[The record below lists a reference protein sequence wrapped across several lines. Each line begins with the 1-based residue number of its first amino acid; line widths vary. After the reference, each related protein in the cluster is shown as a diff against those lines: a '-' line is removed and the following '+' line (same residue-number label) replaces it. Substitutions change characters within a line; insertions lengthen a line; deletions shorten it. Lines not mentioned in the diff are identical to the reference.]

1 MKQLLT
7 ILTIIII
14 TSTQAQNNFEKLW
27 TKVEAFELEGKT
39 KSANEIVATIYK
51 KAKKKNNSNQ
61 LIKSLLY
68 QSKFALVLQEDAEL
82 LVLQNLEKEINTA
95 AFPTNAMLQSI
106 LADFK
111 WQYLQQHRW
120 QIYKRTKTTEV
131 INTDF
136 RTWDLNTLF
145 TSIHTDFKHSIANS
159 SALQNLPISNFN
171 YILIS
176 ETETEKLRP
185 TLYDLLANRALAF
198 FKTNESRITKPKEQF
213 HIDNDSYFSTSK
225 GFTELNI
232 ETTDSIFSQ
241 YEVLKTYQK
250 LERFHLKTNNTDALV
265 DIYINRLKKV
275 LS

>member
-7 ILTIIII
+7 ILSILLI
-14 TSTQAQNNFEKLW
+14 TTTQAQHNFEKLW

-51 KAKKKNNSNQ
+51 KATKKNNSNQ

-82 LVLQNLEKEINTA
+82 LVVQNLEREISEA
-95 AFPTNAMLQSI
+95 SFPTNAILQSI

-120 QIYKRTKTTEV
+120 QIYNRTKTTE
-131 INTDF
+131 IITTDF

-145 TSIHTDFKHSIANS
+145 TSIHTDFKQSIAFQKK
-159 SALQNLPISNFN
+159 LQNIPISNFN
-171 YILIS
+171 YILIN
-176 ETETEKLRP
+176 EIETEKLRP

-198 FKTNESRITKPKEQF
+198 FKTNESRITKPKERF

-225 GFTELNI
+225 DL
-232 ETTDSIFSQ
+232 
-241 YEVLKTYQK
+241 Y
-250 LERFHLKTNNTDALV
+250 
-265 DIYINRLKKV
+265 
-275 LS
+275 